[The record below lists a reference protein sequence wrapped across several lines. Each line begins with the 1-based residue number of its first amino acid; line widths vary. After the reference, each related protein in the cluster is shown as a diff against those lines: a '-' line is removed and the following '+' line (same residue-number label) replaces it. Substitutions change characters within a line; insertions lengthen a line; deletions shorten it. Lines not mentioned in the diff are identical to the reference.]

1 MKVIISE
8 SQYKNIFESS
18 EKNRKLIV
26 NMINRDI
33 PIDEIHDLTGI
44 KYQTIYELI
53 YDYDFGEDIRCDV
66 VGSLIINIIE
76 NTDLINTKIK
86 YHRSTIE
93 LEVRDYDI
101 LILDFYY
108 KGLDYIVEGS
118 ATPFMDGCMMPIIVF
133 YFEDMN
139 SGEYDNESDMPNL
152 YVKLDSPKYKFRTI
166 RQIVDFMNNDY
177 IDLLLPQIDA
187 GIDYHRDIIN
197 SREQWFQRNT

>member
-1 MKVIISE
+1 MKVVISE

-26 NMINRDI
+26 NMINRDM

-44 KYQTIYELI
+44 EYQTIYELI

-166 RQIVDFMNNDY
+166 KQIVDFMNNDY

>member
-1 MKVIISE
+1 
-8 SQYKNIFESS
+8 
-18 EKNRKLIV
+18 
-26 NMINRDI
+26 MINRDM

-44 KYQTIYELI
+44 EYQTIYELI

-76 NTDLINTKIK
+76 NTDLINTEIK
-86 YHRSTIE
+86 YYRSTIQ

-177 IDLLLPQIDA
+177 IDLLLPQISA
-187 GIDYHRDIIN
+187 GIDYHRNIIN
-197 SREQWFQRNT
+197 SREQ

>member
-1 MKVIISE
+1 MKVVISE

-26 NMINRDI
+26 NMINRDM

-44 KYQTIYELI
+44 EYQTIYELI

-187 GIDYHRDIIN
+187 GIDYYRDIIN
-197 SREQWFQRNT
+197 SREQ

>member
-187 GIDYHRDIIN
+187 GIDYYRNIIN
-197 SREQWFQRNT
+197 SREQ

>member
-44 KYQTIYELI
+44 EYQTIYELI

-166 RQIVDFMNNDY
+166 KQIVDFMNNDY

-187 GIDYHRDIIN
+187 GIDYYRNIIN
-197 SREQWFQRNT
+197 SREQ

>member
-26 NMINRDI
+26 NMINRDM

-53 YDYDFGEDIRCDV
+53 YDHDFGEDIRCDV
-66 VGSLIINIIE
+66 VGSVIINIIE

-86 YHRSTIE
+86 YYRSTVE
-93 LEVRDYDI
+93 LEVRDYDV

-118 ATPFMDGCMMPIIVF
+118 ATPFMDGCMMPVNVF

-187 GIDYHRDIIN
+187 GIDYYRNIIN
-197 SREQWFQRNT
+197 SREQ

>member
-93 LEVRDYDI
+93 LEVRDYDV

-108 KGLDYIVEGS
+108 KGLNYIVEGS
-118 ATPFMDGCMMPIIVF
+118 ATPFMDGCMMPVNVF
-133 YFEDMN
+133 YFEDMS

-166 RQIVDFMNNDY
+166 KQIVDFMNNDY

-187 GIDYHRDIIN
+187 GIDYYRNIIN
-197 SREQWFQRNT
+197 SREQ

>member
-26 NMINRDI
+26 NMINRDM

-44 KYQTIYELI
+44 EYQTIYELI

-166 RQIVDFMNNDY
+166 KQIVDFMNNDY

-197 SREQWFQRNT
+197 SREQ

>member
-33 PIDEIHDLTGI
+33 AINEIHELTGI
-44 KYQTIYELI
+44 EYQTIYELI
-53 YDYDFGEDIRCDV
+53 YDHDFGEDIRCDV
-66 VGSLIINIIE
+66 VGSVIMNIIE

-86 YHRSTIE
+86 YHRTTIE
-93 LEVRDYDI
+93 LDVRDYDL

-108 KGLDYIVEGS
+108 KDPNYAVEGS
-118 ATPFMDGCMMPIIVF
+118 ATPFMDGCLIPIDVF
-133 YFEDMN
+133 YFEDLD
-139 SGEYDNESDMPNL
+139 SGEYDNESNPPTL

-166 RQIVDFMNNDY
+166 KQMVDFMNNDY

-187 GIDYHRDIIN
+187 GIDYYRDIIN
-197 SREQWFQRNT
+197 SREQ

>member
-18 EKNRKLIV
+18 EKNRKLII
-26 NMINRDI
+26 NMINRDT

-44 KYQTIYELI
+44 DYQKIYELI

-66 VGSLIINIIE
+66 VGSVIINIIE
-76 NTDLINTKIK
+76 NTDLIRTRFN
-86 YHRSTIE
+86 YYRSMIT

-108 KGLDYIVEGS
+108 RDLNYVVEGS
-118 ATPFMDGCMMPIIVF
+118 ATPFIDGCSLPIDIF
-133 YFEDMN
+133 YFEDID
-139 SGEYDNESDMPNL
+139 SGEYDNESHPPKL
-152 YVKLDSPKYKFRTI
+152 YVKLYSPKYKFRTI

-187 GIDYHRDIIN
+187 GIDYYKDIIN
-197 SREQWFQRNT
+197 SREQ

>member
-26 NMINRDI
+26 NMINRDM

-44 KYQTIYELI
+44 EYQTIYELI

-177 IDLLLPQIDA
+177 IDLLLPQISA
-187 GIDYHRDIIN
+187 GIDYYRNIIN
-197 SREQWFQRNT
+197 SREQ

>member
-1 MKVIISE
+1 MKVVISE

-26 NMINRDI
+26 NMINRDM

-44 KYQTIYELI
+44 EYQTIYELI

-187 GIDYHRDIIN
+187 GIDYYRDIIN

>member
-1 MKVIISE
+1 MKVVISE

-26 NMINRDI
+26 NMINRDM

-44 KYQTIYELI
+44 EYQTIYELI

-166 RQIVDFMNNDY
+166 KQIVDFMNNDY

-187 GIDYHRDIIN
+187 GIDYYRDIIN
-197 SREQWFQRNT
+197 SREQ

>member
-26 NMINRDI
+26 NMINRDM

-44 KYQTIYELI
+44 EYQTIYELI
-53 YDYDFGEDIRCDV
+53 YDHDFGEDIRCDV
-66 VGSLIINIIE
+66 VGSVIINIIE

-86 YHRSTIE
+86 YYRTTIE
-93 LEVRDYDI
+93 LVVRDYDS

-108 KGLDYIVEGS
+108 KDSQYVVEGS
-118 ATPFMDGCMMPIIVF
+118 ATPFMDGCLIPIDVF
-133 YFEDMN
+133 YFEDLE
-139 SGEYDNESDMPNL
+139 SGEYDNESDNPL
-152 YVKLDSPKYKFRTI
+152 LHVKLDSPKYKFRTI
-166 RQIVDFMNNDY
+166 KQIVDFMNNDY

-187 GIDYHRDIIN
+187 AIDYYRNIIN
-197 SREQWFQRNT
+197 LREQ

>member
-26 NMINRDI
+26 NMINRDM

-44 KYQTIYELI
+44 EYQTIYELI
-53 YDYDFGEDIRCDV
+53 YDHDFGEDIRCDV
-66 VGSLIINIIE
+66 VGSVIINIIE

-86 YHRSTIE
+86 YYRSTVE
-93 LEVRDYDI
+93 LEVRDYDV

-118 ATPFMDGCMMPIIVF
+118 ATPFMDGCMMPVNVF

-166 RQIVDFMNNDY
+166 KQIVDFMNNDY

-187 GIDYHRDIIN
+187 GIDYYRNIIN
-197 SREQWFQRNT
+197 SREQ

>member
-26 NMINRDI
+26 NMINRDM

-44 KYQTIYELI
+44 EYQTIYELI

-166 RQIVDFMNNDY
+166 KQIVDFMNNDY

-187 GIDYHRDIIN
+187 GIDYYRDIIN
-197 SREQWFQRNT
+197 SREQ

>member
-1 MKVIISE
+1 MKVVISE

-44 KYQTIYELI
+44 EYQTIYELI

-76 NTDLINTKIK
+76 NTDLINTRFN
-86 YHRSTIE
+86 YYRSMIT
-93 LEVRDYDI
+93 LEVRDYDS

-108 KGLDYIVEGS
+108 RDVNYVIEGS
-118 ATPFMDGCMMPIIVF
+118 ATPFMDGCLMPINIF
-133 YFEDMN
+133 YFEDID
-139 SGEYDNESDMPNL
+139 SGEYDNESDPPKL
-152 YVKLDSPKYKFRTI
+152 YVKLDSPKYEFRTI
-166 RQIVDFMNNDY
+166 KQIIDFMNNDY
-177 IDLLLPQIDA
+177 IDLLLPKIEA
-187 GIDYHRDIIN
+187 GADYYLDIIN
-197 SREQWFQRNT
+197 SREQ

>member
-76 NTDLINTKIK
+76 
-86 YHRSTIE
+86 
-93 LEVRDYDI
+93 
-101 LILDFYY
+101 
-108 KGLDYIVEGS
+108 
-118 ATPFMDGCMMPIIVF
+118 
-133 YFEDMN
+133 
-139 SGEYDNESDMPNL
+139 
-152 YVKLDSPKYKFRTI
+152 
-166 RQIVDFMNNDY
+166 
-177 IDLLLPQIDA
+177 
-187 GIDYHRDIIN
+187 
-197 SREQWFQRNT
+197 